1 MASLQDQLLKA
12 GMVNEKKA
20 KQIKKEKR
28 KQTKKLPKGQQPENE
43 ARAAAREGQLAKA
56 AKDKELNRQ
65 QQAVAQEKA
74 IAAQIKQLV
83 ATHRINRKDKDNQG
97 DIAYQFVHD
106 RKIKKIYINTKL
118 QTQLERGHVAIIVQ
132 GEHYEIIPSVIA
144 EKICKHDESL
154 ILTQNNASVDELE
167 EDDPYADF
175 KIPDDLMW

>member
-20 KQIKKEKR
+20 KQINKEKR
-28 KQTKKLPKGQQPENE
+28 KKAKQLPKGQQLESE
-43 ARAAAREGQLAKA
+43 AKTAAMQAKVDKA
-56 AKDKELNRQ
+56 AKDKVLNRQ
-65 QQAVAQEKA
+65 LQAVAQKKA

-83 ATHRINRKDKDNQG
+83 VMHRIDKDSKTNQG

-106 RKIKKIYINTKL
+106 KKIKKIYIGNVL
-118 QTQLERGHVAIIVQ
+118 QNQLERGHVAIVMQ
-132 GEHYEIIPSVIA
+132 DDKYEIIPTIIA
-144 EKICKHDESL
+144 DKIRNHDESL
-154 ILTQNNASVDELE
+154 VLTQRTASEEPD